1 MTRQSLDTRDAEL
14 DVLRM
19 RTAEL
24 ERELAAATAEAQRAT
39 DRLKAELLGT
49 VSHELHSPLA
59 AISGY
64 AATLLRHH
72 ARLAPQERHEF
83 IEAIAA
89 SAERLRVRIDRLLEM
104 AQLAAGQIALERAPL
119 DLAAVAREAT
129 EAAPNAL
136 SPARREQFSFHLH
149 VAPGPA
155 PIVLGDLRRLR
166 EVLDHLL
173 ENAVKYSPEGGPVVV
188 SLRAS
193 PEIPATLLARQ
204 PAFATAEVPTA
215 GYVELTVR
223 DSGIGIRDEH
233 LTRIFERFYQ
243 IDTSLTREAEGMGLG
258 LALCERIVAL
268 HGGAIWA
275 ESSAGQG
282 SALHVLLPAAVAGMP
297 A

>member
-1 MTRQSLDTRDAEL
+1 MARQSLDMRDIEL
-14 DVLRM
+14 DVLRK

-24 ERELAAATAEAQRAT
+24 ERELAAATEEAQQAT
-39 DRLKAELLGT
+39 ARLKAELLGT

-64 AATLLRHH
+64 AATLLRHD

-83 IEAIAA
+83 LEAIVA
-89 SAERLRVRIDRLLEM
+89 SAGRLRVRIDRLLEM
-104 AQLAAGQIALERAPL
+104 AQFAAGQVALERAPL
-119 DLAAVAREAT
+119 DLTGVAQEAT
-129 EAAPNAL
+129 EAAPAAL

-149 VAPGPA
+149 IAPGPA

-173 ENAVKYSPEGGPVVV
+173 ENAVKYTPEGGPVVV

-193 PEIPATLLARQ
+193 PDVPAALLARR
-204 PAFATAEVPTA
+204 PALASAEVPTA
-215 GYVELTVR
+215 GYVELVVR
-223 DSGIGIRDEH
+223 DSGVGIPVEH
-233 LTRIFERFYQ
+233 LERIFERFYQ
-243 IDTSLTREAEGMGLG
+243 VDTSLTREAEGMGLG

-268 HGGAIWA
+268 HGGVIWA
-275 ESSAGQG
+275 ESSEGQG
-282 SALHVLLPAAVAGMP
+282 SAFHVLLPAAVAGMP